1 MRRTLTQ
8 TTLVLTAAVA
18 LVVWLL
24 VVSVHAQSDTPKPA
38 PEMKKLEA
46 LVGNWS
52 YEGEQFDPPLP
63 GLPYGGAGKYS
74 GTFTTRFVLNG
85 FFLQDTVEDNN
96 PSGKTTIMAMT
107 GYDAAA
113 KCYVGHAFTSDGTIT
128 VGTSTLDGQ
137 TFTGNSTMTA
147 ASGKKVLLKTVVTY
161 SSDWS
166 RYTATVDNSVDDGK
180 TWKPWWKEEGRKV
193 EK

>member
-1 MRRTLTQ
+1 MRRKLAQ

-24 VVSVHAQSDTPKPA
+24 VVSVHAQSDTPKPG
-38 PEMKKLEA
+38 PEMKKLEV
-46 LVGNWS
+46 LVGDWS
-52 YEGEQFDPPLP
+52 YEGEQFDPPAP
-63 GLPYGGAGKYS
+63 GMPYGGAGKYS
-74 GTFTTRFVLNG
+74 GTVTTRFVLNG
-85 FFLQDTVEDNN
+85 FFMQDTVEEND
-96 PSGKTTIMAMT
+96 PAGKTTMIFMT

-113 KCYVGHAFTSDGTIT
+113 KRYIGHAFISDGTMV

-137 TFTGNSTMTA
+137 TFTSNSTMTA
-147 ASGKKVLLKTVVTY
+147 ASGQKVLLKTMVTY
-161 SSDWS
+161 ASDWS
-166 RYTATVDNSVDDGK
+166 RYSATTDASVDNGK